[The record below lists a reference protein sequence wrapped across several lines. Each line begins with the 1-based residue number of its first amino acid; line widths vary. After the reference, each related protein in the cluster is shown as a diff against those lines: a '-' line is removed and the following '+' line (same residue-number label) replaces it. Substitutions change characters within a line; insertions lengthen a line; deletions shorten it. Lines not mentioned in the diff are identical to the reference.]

1 MRRTF
6 NDWFSKKKQP
16 SPKQTDMQFD
26 LRCLPARFHEQVV
39 DLEMQIEGR
48 EYQENENELVAMIS
62 RLMGLYSVR
71 TDSI

>member
-1 MRRTF
+1 
-6 NDWFSKKKQP
+6 
-16 SPKQTDMQFD
+16 

-48 EYQENENELVAMIS
+48 EYQEDENELVAMIS

-71 TDSI
+71 TNSI